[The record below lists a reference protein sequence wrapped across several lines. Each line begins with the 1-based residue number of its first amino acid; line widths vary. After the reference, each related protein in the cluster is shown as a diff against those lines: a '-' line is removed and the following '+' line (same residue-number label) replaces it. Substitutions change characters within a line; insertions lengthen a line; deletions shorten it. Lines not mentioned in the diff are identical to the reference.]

1 MNCVIIDDDKM
12 SRLSLQ
18 KLCDKVDEINVIA
31 TFSSALE
38 AVGEISNI
46 KEKIDLFFLDV
57 HMPDLDGFDFLK
69 VSKNEAKI
77 IFITSDPQRAVDAFE
92 VEAVDYLI
100 KPVTFPR
107 FLNALQKVDLDKS
120 STVSTEKVEDVED
133 YDKEIFVK
141 TDKRLVRI
149 DVQDICIIEAKGD
162 YIMIK
167 MKDEVMH
174 MVRSSLKSM
183 EERLSPKQFIK
194 VHRSYIVNISQIVDI
209 EDSSILVQNQI
220 VPISRNYKNEV
231 IDKLNL
237 L

>member
-18 KLCDKVDEINVIA
+18 KLCDKVDEINVVA

-149 DVQDICIIEAKGD
+149 DVKDICIIEAKGD